1 MAPTGLR
8 TKERVRINQ
17 PSGLEP
23 LLDQSLQSTP
33 PGHEV
38 PEKDETEEKLE
49 KLLFGDDAGFLEG
62 LKTRPADQQLV
73 VRVGAGDNENQED
86 GGEGDLEAVADENV
100 RTFVSQVKSMLRL
113 TRSFW

>member
-8 TKERVRINQ
+8 AKERARRSQ

-23 LLDQSLQSTP
+23 LQDRLSHSHSSSP
-33 PGHEV
+33 PVHEV

-62 LKTRPADQQLV
+62 LRTHLADQQLV
-73 VRVGAGDNENQED
+73 IRAEASDNENQED
-86 GGEGDLEAVADENV
+86 NGEGDLETVADENV
-100 RTFVSQVKSMLRL
+100 RTCVDKLRKY
-113 TRSFW
+113 RG